1 MKNITQ
7 KDIEKF
13 KKYLQNEERAAAT
26 IEKYIRDISAFSV
39 WLDGKGI
46 DKSIVLAYKEHLIEH
61 YAPASVNSALS
72 SLNSFFPHKDAEN
85 PAANFREKRK
95 GTD

>member
-46 DKSIVLAYKEHLIEH
+46 DNRS
-61 YAPASVNSALS
+61 PAECNKASRR
-72 SLNSFFPHKDAEN
+72 
-85 PAANFREKRK
+85 RE
-95 GTD
+95 GNL